1 MSEINTFE
9 PYVRK
14 KPIDDLR
21 DEVDKLK
28 LELSHIKN
36 YVKKIEAR
44 ESVREDKE
52 KSMEA
57 GYEKVSSGWWW

>member
-1 MSEINTFE
+1 MEILIE
-9 PYVRK
+9 ERK
-14 KPIDDLR
+14 RKPIDDLR

-28 LELSHIKN
+28 LELCHIKN

-52 KSMEA
+52 KA
-57 GYEKVSSGWWW
+57 LDAAYEKVSGGGWWW

>member
-1 MSEINTFE
+1 MELLIE
-9 PYVRK
+9 ERK
-14 KPIDDLR
+14 RKPIDDLR

-36 YVKKIEAR
+36 YMKKLEAR
-44 ESVREDKE
+44 ESVKEDKE
-52 KSMEA
+52 KALDA